1 MTVRQPR
8 LPSFYRLV
16 ALDSIDSTNEEARR
30 RIAAAPDDVP
40 EGMLIWA
47 AEQTA
52 GRGRR
57 GRSWSSP
64 RGNLYLSLVLRPAC
78 APGTAAQLGFV
89 AAVALAETLSETLA
103 GLLPGPDRVRLKW
116 PNDVLVDG
124 AKVSGILLEAVSATA
139 ATVPGR
145 LDTVILGVGVN
156 LQSRPESGLY
166 RSISLREAGAATDP
180 ADLLERFA
188 ERLLAWYDIWR
199 REGFAPL
206 RAAWLDRAAGIGQTI
221 EVRLDHETLVGRFAT
236 LDESGALALDLPDD
250 GRRLVAAGDV
260 FFPGL

>member
-1 MTVRQPR
+1 MSGRQPR

-40 EGMLIWA
+40 EGTLIWA

-89 AAVALAETLSETLA
+89 AAVALAETLA
-103 GLLPGPDRVRLKW
+103 GLLPGPERVRLKW

-124 AKVSGILLEAVSATA
+124 AKVSGILLEAVSTTA
-139 ATVPGR
+139 ATAPGR
-145 LDTVILGVGVN
+145 LGTVILGVGVN
-156 LQSRPESGLY
+156 LQSRPDSGLY
-166 RSISLREAGAATDP
+166 KTISLQEAGVATDP

-206 RAAWLDRAAGIGQTI
+206 RVAWLDRAAGLGQTI

-236 LDESGALALDLPDD
+236 LDDSGALALDLPDD
-250 GRRLVAAGDV
+250 GRRLIAAGDV

>member
-1 MTVRQPR
+1 MSGRQPR

-30 RIAAAPDDVP
+30 RIVADPEGVP
-40 EGMLIWA
+40 EGTLIWA

-64 RGNLYLSLVLRPAC
+64 RGNLYMSLVLRPAC

-89 AAVALAETLSETLA
+89 AAVALAETLEPLLSGA
-103 GLLPGPDRVRLKW
+103 GRVRVKW

-124 AKVSGILLEAVSATA
+124 AKVSGILLEAVSAS
-139 ATVPGR
+139 GR
-145 LDTVILGVGVN
+145 LDGLILGMGVN
-156 LQSRPESGLY
+156 LKWRPESGLY
-166 RSISLREAGAATDP
+166 RTISLAEAGATLDDP
-180 ADLLERFA
+180 GELLERLA
-188 ERLLAWYDIWR
+188 GRVLAWYETWR
-199 REGFAPL
+199 REGFAPV
-206 RAAWLDRAAGIGQTI
+206 RAAWLRQAVGLGQPI
-221 EVRLDHETLVGRFAT
+221 EVRLDHETLHGRFVA
-236 LDESGALALDLPDD
+236 LDESGALALELPA

-260 FFPGL
+260 YFPGL